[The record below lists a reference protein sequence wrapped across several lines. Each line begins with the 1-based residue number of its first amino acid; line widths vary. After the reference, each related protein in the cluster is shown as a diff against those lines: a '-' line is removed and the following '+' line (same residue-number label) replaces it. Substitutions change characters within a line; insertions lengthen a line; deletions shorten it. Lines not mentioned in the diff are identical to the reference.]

1 MRYTLNEK
9 ELEITVDLLMN
20 RYEISTNFL
29 NDLYGR
35 RQKSDTEAILL
46 ELQYSELDKKNLCK
60 LLLVNEG
67 ANLFAGSTEN
77 KRKLRK
83 RILDKMPDTIVE
95 QLYKKYSDTAK
106 NIKTASYM
114 RKPLADKKW
123 HSGKRWANDFIE
135 AAGFPKILAGIAT
148 DRTEIKR
155 SVEYFEP
162 KRRVPPLKE
171 YQTEIKEKLL
181 NILKKQEDKTRCM
194 ISLPTGGGKTRV
206 AVEAFLE
213 WMQYKFDE
221 NKFMIWIAQSEE
233 LCEQCISCI
242 EELWKDTEF
251 ILPLK
256 VYRYFSKY
264 NFPEDEEL
272 SGGVIVAGI
281 SKLYYNIN
289 DERILYILEN
299 AGAMIIDE
307 AHRATTAM
315 YDELLKNA
323 KVATAGN
330 LFPICG
336 LSATPGRNTVI
347 DDSEVNK
354 LVDMFQ
360 MNLITPKFSGE
371 ERYQENPIA
380 FFKEQQYL
388 SKVNHIVINSGLE
401 YKMTEDEIKELEEK
415 NEYAQSFLKLLAK
428 DMKRNLFIIKRL
440 LKIKKGQPTLI
451 YTCTVEHAMF
461 LSTIMNTLERK
472 SSSIS
477 SDTNK
482 TERRII
488 INEFKNGKID
498 FLFNYGVLTT
508 GFDAPKTRNI
518 VICRPINS
526 NILYEQI
533 IGRGVRG
540 IKFGGTEECDV
551 IDFSD
556 NIHNFGEQ
564 KAFMRF
570 KEYWDKEHEE
580 A

>member
-1 MRYTLNEK
+1 MRYTLNEE
-9 ELEITVDLLMN
+9 ELKITVDLLLN
-20 RYEISTNFL
+20 KYDISTNFL

-35 RQKSDTEAILL
+35 RQKSDTETILL
-46 ELQYSELDKKNLCK
+46 ELQYNELDKKYLCK
-60 LLLVNEG
+60 LLLISEG
-67 ANLFAGSTEN
+67 ANLFAGSTTN

-83 RILDKMPDTIVE
+83 KILDKMPDSLVE
-95 QLYKKYSDTAK
+95 QLYEKYPDTSK
-106 NIKTASYM
+106 NISTASYM
-114 RKPLADKKW
+114 RRPLADKKW
-123 HSGKRWANDFIE
+123 HSGKRWATDFIE

-148 DRTEIKR
+148 DRTETKS

-162 KRRVPPLKE
+162 KRRVPPLVE
-171 YQTEIKEKLL
+171 YQIEIKEKLL
-181 NILKKQEDKTRCM
+181 NILKNQEDKTRCM

-272 SGGVIVAGI
+272 NGGVIIAGI
-281 SKLYYNIN
+281 NKLYYNID
-289 DERILYILEN
+289 DERISHILEN
-299 AGAMIIDE
+299 TGAMIIDE
-307 AHRATTAM
+307 AHRATTSM
-315 YDELLKNA
+315 YDELLNKA
-323 KVATAGN
+323 KIATREK

-336 LSATPGRNTVI
+336 LSATPGRNTII
-347 DDSEVNK
+347 DDNEVNK

-360 MNLITPKFSGE
+360 MNLITPEFSGKKQ
-371 ERYQENPIA
+371 YQRNPIA
-380 FFKEQQYL
+380 YFKEHQYL
-388 SKVNHIVINSGLE
+388 SRVNHIVINSGLE
-401 YKMTEDEIKELEEK
+401 YKMTEEEIKELEER
-415 NEYAQSFLKLLAK
+415 NEYAQSFLKVLAK
-428 DMKRNLFIIKRL
+428 DTKRNLFIIKRL

-451 YTCTVEHAMF
+451 YACTVEHAVF
-461 LSTIMNTLERK
+461 LSAIMNTLGRK

-488 INEFKNGKID
+488 INEFKKGKIE

-508 GFDAPKTRNI
+508 GFDAPKTQNI

-580 A
+580 C

>member
-1 MRYTLNEK
+1 MRYTLNEE
-9 ELEITVDLLMN
+9 ELKITVDLLLN
-20 RYEISTNFL
+20 KYDISTNFF

-35 RQKSDTEAILL
+35 RQKSDTETILL
-46 ELQYSELDKKNLCK
+46 ELQYNELDKKYLCK
-60 LLLVNEG
+60 LLLINEG
-67 ANLFAGSTEN
+67 ANLFAGSTTN

-83 RILDKMPDTIVE
+83 KILDKMPDSLVE
-95 QLYKKYSDTAK
+95 QLYEKYPDTSK
-106 NIKTASYM
+106 NISTASYM
-114 RKPLADKKW
+114 RRPLADKKW
-123 HSGKRWANDFIE
+123 HSGKRWATDFIE

-148 DRTEIKR
+148 DRTETKS

-162 KRRVPPLKE
+162 KRRVPPLVE
-171 YQTEIKEKLL
+171 YQIEIKEKLL
-181 NILKKQEDKTRCM
+181 NVLKNQEDKTRCM

-221 NKFMIWIAQSEE
+221 DEFMIWIAQSEE

-264 NFPEDEEL
+264 NFPEYEEL
-272 SGGVIVAGI
+272 SGGVVIAGI
-281 SKLYYNIN
+281 NKLYYNIN
-289 DERILYILEN
+289 DERISHILEN

-307 AHRATTAM
+307 AHRATTSM
-315 YDELLKNA
+315 YDELLKKA
-323 KVATAGN
+323 KIVTHEK

-336 LSATPGRNTVI
+336 LSATPGRNTII

-360 MNLITPKFSGE
+360 MNLITPEFSE
-371 ERYQENPIA
+371 KKQYQKNPIA
-380 FFKEQQYL
+380 YFKEYQYL
-388 SKVNHIVINSGLE
+388 SRVNHIVINSGLE
-401 YKMTEDEIKELEEK
+401 YKMTEDEIKELKER
-415 NEYAQSFLKLLAK
+415 NEYAQSFLKILAK
-428 DMKRNLFIIKRL
+428 DTKRNLFIIKRL

-451 YTCTVEHAMF
+451 YACTVEHAVF
-461 LSTIMNTLERK
+461 LSAIMNTLGRK

-488 INEFKNGKID
+488 INEFKNGRID
-498 FLFNYGVLTT
+498 YLFNYGVLTT
-508 GFDAPKTRNI
+508 GFDAPKTQNI

-580 A
+580 C